1 MESARTQ
8 INSAKDKD
16 ESEEKKNE
24 ANASDDEDDQDRDDD
39 DDDDDEAESIDTAKL
54 KSFIDK
60 VSNTGWVANYFR
72 VCILT
77 NSSLYVQMDQFE
89 MYLKAQIG
97 EGDAEYYDEEAYGDE
112 GEYGDQ

>member
-16 ESEEKKNE
+16 ETEEKKNE
-24 ANASDDEDDQDRDDD
+24 ASASDDEDDQDR

-60 VSNTGWVANYFR
+60 VSNTGWVAN
-72 VCILT
+72 
-77 NSSLYVQMDQFE
+77 
-89 MYLKAQIG
+89 
-97 EGDAEYYDEEAYGDE
+97 
-112 GEYGDQ
+112 